1 MPKRLLSRDIM
12 NFKTIAFAAAEQEI
26 AQVAKKLLE
35 SRYSHVPAEEADV
48 VVALGGDGFMLQC
61 LHRYMK
67 QQIPIFGINRG
78 SVGFLMNVYEEN
90 GLLERLDRAEL
101 NTIPTLAVTAHDKN
115 GNSHKAIAINDVSVF
130 RQTRLAAKVRVL
142 VDNVVRLEE
151 LICDGILLA
160 TPAGSTAY
168 NLSANGPILPLSA
181 GVLALTPIS
190 AFRPRQ
196 WRGAVLPHQAKVA
209 IEVLASEMR
218 PVSAVADFSEFRDVT
233 RIEIW
238 EDTTLA
244 PKLLFDPEHNLEERI
259 LKEQF
264 LP

>member
-1 MPKRLLSRDIM
+1 MPKRLLSKDIM

-61 LHRYMK
+61 LHKYMK

-130 RQTRLAAKVRVL
+130 GKP
-142 VDNVVRLEE
+142 
-151 LICDGILLA
+151 G
-160 TPAGSTAY
+160 
-168 NLSANGPILPLSA
+168 
-181 GVLALTPIS
+181 
-190 AFRPRQ
+190 
-196 WRGAVLPHQAKVA
+196 
-209 IEVLASEMR
+209 
-218 PVSAVADFSEFRDVT
+218 
-233 RIEIW
+233 
-238 EDTTLA
+238 
-244 PKLLFDPEHNLEERI
+244 
-259 LKEQF
+259 
-264 LP
+264 